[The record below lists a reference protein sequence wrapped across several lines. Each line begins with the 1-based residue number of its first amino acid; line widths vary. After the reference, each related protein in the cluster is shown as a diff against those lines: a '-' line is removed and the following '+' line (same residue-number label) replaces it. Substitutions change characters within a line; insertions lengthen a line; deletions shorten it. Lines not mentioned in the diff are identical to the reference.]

1 MSDSA
6 LGASAVSLSCLLSLI
21 SVWVVSVCFSCLSST
36 MSTTSTLL
44 CSFCLSSAITTSS
57 PGVPITSVCFSCLLS
72 MVPATLTLLC
82 SSCLS
87 SAIATSSS
95 VTAICS
101 ASASP
106 SPSPLPLGD
115 ELPELSLLSST
126 RSTSLLAWSCSF
138 TASSEVGGWFSL
150 TMNGLVCWACTYSR
164 SIRSSLRRRT
174 LRSVEKLSLIRRS
187 RSASISLPSRRATSP
202 ITRLWLCSTVSRAI
216 GRGVDLEPRR
226 CSRFLIFLM
235 YPSTSFFTYSD
246 PGCCLWRT

>member
-72 MVPATLTLLC
+72 
-82 SSCLS
+82 
-87 SAIATSSS
+87 AIATSSS
-95 VTAICS
+95 VAAICS